1 LESTPPWG
9 RKISVNVIGGKQYE
23 RGEEKTWGNV
33 KKKKKDQC
41 NRKKGVKKSRQ
52 KRRKC
57 KVKG

>member
-23 RGEEKTWGNV
+23 SGEEKTWGNV

-41 NRKKGVKKSRQ
+41 NRKKGVKKVD
-52 KRRKC
+52 RKEEN
-57 KVKG
+57 VK